1 MSRVARAG
9 MSSLWR
15 LVRDVWR
22 AYDSNDLLTFA
33 SAIAFQVLKALIP
46 FALFAVGLLGAFG
59 LTEVWQ
65 REIVPSLK
73 DSVSP
78 EAFKLINSTVLKV
91 LGSKNLFWV
100 TAGLVI
106 AVWEMSSAMRGVMD
120 AFDRVYR
127 VRRERSA
134 KERYVV
140 SVVLAVVVGG
150 LLLAATAV
158 FMLGPL
164 AGTAASILRWP
175 VSVLLLLAALWMQL
189 RMAPA
194 EHQPVRW
201 VSVGSIVVVVAW
213 LATSVAFAVY
223 VRDFADYGSIYG
235 SLAVVFLTFEYIYFA
250 VAAFVTGAQ
259 IDQLVRDRAR
269 GLA

>member
-1 MSRVARAG
+1 V
-9 MSSLWR
+9 SSFRR

-22 AYDSNDLLTFA
+22 AYDDNDLLTFA

-65 REIVPSLK
+65 REVVPGLK
-73 DSVSP
+73 GSVSP

-106 AVWEMSSAMRGVMD
+106 ALWEMSSAMRGVMD
-120 AFDRVYR
+120 AFDRIYEVD
-127 VRRERSA
+127 RERSA
-134 KERYVV
+134 KERYLV
-140 SVVLAVVVGG
+140 SLLLAVVVGA
-150 LLLAATAV
+150 LLLGATAV

-164 AGTAASILRWP
+164 AGAVLSVLRWP
-175 VSVLLLLAALWMQL
+175 IAVVLLLAALWVQI
-189 RMAPA
+189 RVAPA

-201 VSVGSIVVVVAW
+201 VSLGSILVVTAW
-213 LATSVAFAVY
+213 LVTSVAFAVY

-235 SLAVVFLTFEYIYFA
+235 SLAVVFLTFEYVYFA

-259 IDQLVRDRAR
+259 IDQLVRERANE
-269 GLA
+269 LA